1 METPKLEQKLHR
13 FSERMA
19 PGVYL
24 RDLLTLTLQ
33 YDSAVMLEG
42 FKGGLSWSRE
52 IPPCSL
58 SDSCTSDRCTV
69 PTVECTDR
77 FQVLRVCQRTEGFR
91 VFVLLLLPLC
101 HASILC
107 VSVSSACF
115 ALFALFFVLGQFFW
129 CSALF
134 WWCYLLLFL
143 VIRRYWWDVQ
153 CFIQVSCCAA
163 MLFEMCGIRCFG
175 DLCELFYYYIIKLF
189 IIIMIMNY
197 SLYCYF
203 WCRCVLRCC

>member
-42 FKGGLSWSRE
+42 FKGGLSWCRE

-101 HASILC
+101 HASILW
-107 VSVSSACF
+107 VSVSSAPF
-115 ALFALFFVLGQFFW
+115 ALFCVICVVFCAGAVFLVQCVILVMLFIVIFSDSKILVRCAVLYSGELLCGDVIWNVW
-129 CSALF
+129 CTLF
-134 WWCYLLLFL
+134 WWFVRVILSLYYLL
-143 VIRRYWWDVQ
+143 
-153 CFIQVSCCAA
+153 
-163 MLFEMCGIRCFG
+163 
-175 DLCELFYYYIIKLF
+175 
-189 IIIMIMNY
+189 
-197 SLYCYF
+197 
-203 WCRCVLRCC
+203 